1 VPQIYVSSS
10 KKAKEAVSGAI
21 SGALAASSSSA
32 SEFIA
37 STRKTADS
45 DVSNFPVS
53 SSSTSQSEAR
63 VHYSSSNM
71 TGHNIQGGGQQFSS
85 SSSSSSLSAQS
96 NTSLTRSPNPLRL
109 RLKRP
114 YEQSQGARVQCISG
128 FRPLWVHLSYQDVRS
143 HHQKERQ
150 YRFANHHCH
159 EILISTLPLQH
170 HNSRLC
176 NRMPPILVRT
186 QRNNLIQ

>member
-1 VPQIYVSSS
+1 MPQIYVSSS

-71 TGHNIQGGGQQFSS
+71 TVYNIQGGGQQFSS

-114 YEQSQGARVQCISG
+114 YEQSQGARVQCISLPASVG
-128 FRPLWVHLSYQDVRS
+128 ASELSRRPFSSPERATISVCQSSLSRNTDINVAAAASQQS
-143 HHQKERQ
+143 
-150 YRFANHHCH
+150 A
-159 EILISTLPLQH
+159 LQSDASDSCT
-170 HNSRLC
+170 NSEEF
-176 NRMPPILVRT
+176 
-186 QRNNLIQ
+186 NLI